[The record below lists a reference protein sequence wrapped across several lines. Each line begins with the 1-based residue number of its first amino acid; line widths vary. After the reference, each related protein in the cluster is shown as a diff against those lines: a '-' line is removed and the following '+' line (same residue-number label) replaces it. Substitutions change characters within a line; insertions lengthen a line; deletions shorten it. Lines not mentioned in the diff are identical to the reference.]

1 MFWSRSFFIRFRKEY
16 VKMKRILLSAGA
28 ILLLATLQFG
38 ETLENAKKLIT
49 VTGKIR
55 WSQCAF
61 DVTGVLWVTCEEDT
75 NGPGHPI
82 WVVSY
87 DGTTVS
93 EPLLLTANLDVRGER
108 PGIGTGIKGTVAVVW
123 GQKDPISTVMLRVRD
138 PKTQTWLPAE
148 IVSEGNGYEEANVAI
163 DKDDNIHIGWFN
175 MSGGSCYVTSRING
189 EWTGITALARGG
201 AKDSRVAVGP
211 DGKAWATFREKGA
224 GGKYKNWYSTRTVTT
239 DWTRPEAVEEGG
251 NSSSHPMVTVGPDN
265 VAVMAYGNIGETE
278 GPQEMRIKKLAENSP
293 REIVWPK
300 RAAHYPRL
308 VIDKDLNY
316 HLVSA
321 IGGGDHG
328 SGLQYANKIGEV
340 WSAQQI
346 IGASQNKVVGL
357 ATDPFGNVA
366 ACQSTFTSTG
376 ADVFCY
382 SIKPIKPA
390 PLPDAQFTFSPTT
403 GYPPL
408 PVSFTAT
415 KVLGPDGN
423 EVEYEWSFGDG
434 GSGSGRNTS
443 HTYLTAGTYDV
454 TLKITDYLG
463 RSDSEKKSIIVLK
476 TNPLVPV
483 NLSATITLSQFRTN
497 PEITYNLFW
506 AANPDNIP
514 EHIEA
519 YAIYMKE
526 DSGDYIRLLTLSTST
541 FSVSFKFTDLT
552 KKRTFAISSLGY
564 GGTESPWGYF

>member
-1 MFWSRSFFIRFRKEY
+1 MKKTFIG
-16 VKMKRILLSAGA
+16 AGA

-61 DVTGVLWVTCEEDT
+61 DPAGVLWVTCEEDT
-75 NGPGHPI
+75 NGPGHPV

-93 EPLLLTANLDVRGER
+93 EPLLLTANMNVRGER
-108 PGIGTGIKGTVAVVW
+108 PGIGTGIKGSVAVVW
-123 GQKDPISTVMLRVRD
+123 GQKDPISTVMLRLRD

-148 IVSEGNGYEEANVAI
+148 IVSQGNGYEEANVAI
-163 DKDDNIHIGWFN
+163 DKDDNLHVAWFN
-175 MSGGSCYVTSRING
+175 MSGGSCYVRSRING
-189 EWTGITALARGG
+189 AWTGVTALGRGG
-201 AKDSRVAVGP
+201 CKDSRVAVGP
-211 DGKAWATFREKGA
+211 NGTAWATFRKKGA
-224 GGKYKNWYSTRTVTT
+224 GGMYKNWCSSRTATT
-239 DWTRPEAVEEGG
+239 DWTRPAAVGEGG

-265 VAVMAYGNIGETE
+265 VAVMAYGNIGEEE
-278 GPQEMRIKKLAENSP
+278 GGQEMRIIKLLKNSN

-300 RAAHYPRL
+300 SGAHYPRL
-308 VIDKDLNY
+308 VIDNNLNY

-328 SGLQYANKIGEV
+328 SGLQYANKIGDT
-340 WSAQQI
+340 WSERQI
-346 IGASQNKVVGL
+346 ISASQNKVVGL
-357 ATDPFGNVA
+357 AIDPSGNAA

-376 ADVFCY
+376 AEVWCY
-382 SIKPIKPA
+382 STHPIQPV
-390 PLPDAQFTFSPTT
+390 PMPEAQFTFSPTT

-408 PVSFTAT
+408 PVSFAAT
-415 KVLGPDGN
+415 KALGADGN
-423 EVEYEWSFGDG
+423 EVDYDWSFGDG
-434 GSGSGRNTS
+434 GAGSGRNTS

-454 TLKITDYLG
+454 TLKITDNLG
-463 RSDSEKKSIIVLK
+463 RTDSEKKSIVVLK

-564 GGTESPWGYF
+564 GGTESPWGYFQ